1 MPLPVPERMMTR
13 GQRRR
18 LGLADPPVPCVG
30 SGHPRK
36 RPRLGLRRCTA
47 ARLPCHELRSST
59 DGARRTYHPEEETE
73 WRDWANLTTELA
85 DDVAVRLLSL
95 NVSGYLRFRAV
106 CKPWRELSEDPRA
119 HGVLDSRFRP
129 HGWFPLSN
137 RGEPPSRRRLLHA
150 TARACVGVHHKI
162 FSTSH
167 LISVADGLLVMCDEA
182 TSTVRLLHPFTG
194 ALAEFPDITDVRP
207 HEGAEPSARLG
218 MDAFKARFPGLGADP
233 NAYLATDDYKAGY
246 PAEDTLMDFASIDD
260 STSPPTLQLCVK
272 NGKWLVISA
281 KPGDEHWVSLS
292 QRRGRVRAMLHCALL
307 RLVIVKSNL
316 D

>member
-1 MPLPVPERMMTR
+1 MTR

-18 LGLADPPVPCVG
+18 LGLADPPVPCAG

-36 RPRLGLRRCTA
+36 RPRQGLRRCTA
-47 ARLPCHELRSST
+47 ARLPGHEPRSST
-59 DGARRTYHPEEETE
+59 DGARRTGHPEEETE
-73 WRDWANLTTELA
+73 WRDWANLTSSLA
-85 DDVAVRLLSL
+85 DDVAVRLLSH
-95 NVSGYLRFRAV
+95 NVSEYLRFRAV
-106 CKPWRELSEDPRA
+106 CKPWRSVTEDPRA

-129 HGWFPLSN
+129 HGWFPLPN
-137 RGEPPSRRRLLHA
+137 RGEPPSRRRLVHA
-150 TARACVGVHHKI
+150 TARARVRVHHQI

-167 LISVADGLLVMCDEA
+167 LLSVADGLLVMCDEA

-207 HEGAEPSARLG
+207 HEGAEPGARLG
-218 MDAFKARFPGLGADP
+218 MDAFKARFPGLRVDLDAH
-233 NAYLATDDYKAGY
+233 LATGDYKSGY
-246 PAEDTLMDFASIDD
+246 PAEGTVMDFANIDD

-292 QRRGRVRAMLHCALL
+292 RRRGSVRAMLHRALL
-307 RLVIVKSNL
+307 RLVTARINL